1 MRDLYYIP
9 ALNQAGEDK
18 FIEAKSSIKGESEK
32 KKNIY
37 IEQEIDKKVRQG
49 ISEDSAK
56 KMIVSRIENKK
67 VFPNDTFFDNDNI
80 EIKIEEIL
88 MNSDKYDKKYIR
100 DLLEPEKGASKAMIN
115 CSNSSINPSI
125 HSFLHGGIRYVIEIT
140 FDFIMKYIDEKI
152 HPRDTET
159 DKDNIKKLNFR
170 T

>member
-1 MRDLYYIP
+1 MRDLNNIP

-88 MNSDKYDKKYIR
+88 MNLDKYNKI
-100 DLLEPEKGASKAMIN
+100 
-115 CSNSSINPSI
+115 SSICYAGTTLEESRKNC
-125 HSFLHGGIRYVIEIT
+125 FGE
-140 FDFIMKYIDEKI
+140 FIKI
-152 HPRDTET
+152 NSD
-159 DKDNIKKLNFR
+159 
-170 T
+170 

>member
-1 MRDLYYIP
+1 MRDLNNIP
-9 ALNQAGEDK
+9 ALNQAGENK

-88 MNSDKYDKKYIR
+88 MNSDKYDKKIY
-100 DLLEPEKGASKAMIN
+100 
-115 CSNSSINPSI
+115 
-125 HSFLHGGIRYVIEIT
+125 
-140 FDFIMKYIDEKI
+140 
-152 HPRDTET
+152 
-159 DKDNIKKLNFR
+159 
-170 T
+170 